1 MKFFTVFALT
11 LFALSATASTS
22 AITNK
27 RDAVIL
33 NDDGIWRYKNELQ
46 TREVGV
52 LTITKPLP
60 FTKSDN
66 PTDMLES

>member
-33 NDDGIWRYKNELQ
+33 NDDGIWRYKNEL
-46 TREVGV
+46 
-52 LTITKPLP
+52 
-60 FTKSDN
+60 
-66 PTDMLES
+66 